1 MTDIPIACTL
11 SDDQMSGRVAFVERL
26 AADALLGQEQIA
38 GGVRSRFLDTAD
50 VERRLHELVAAEAS
64 CCAFL
69 TMSVTR
75 RGGELWLEVTGAAE
89 AAALTGLVRSQ
100 P

>member
-11 SDDQMSGRVAFVERL
+11 SEDQMADRIAFIERL
-26 AADALLGQEQIA
+26 AADALLGQEEIA
-38 GGVRSRFLDTAD
+38 GGVRSRFRDTAD
-50 VERRLHELVAAEAS
+50 VERRLHELVAAEAT

-69 TMSVTR
+69 TFSVTR

-89 AAALTGLVRSQ
+89 AAPLTGLIRSK